1 MYLINVWKISLH
13 FDIRGYIS
21 WPKKLPWLEVQSL
34 PLSLSCFMTGER
46 NNAILWLVVSV
57 NRFSQIMEKKLL
69 KRIEEMEDGERDKL
83 RELLK
88 DSKQPYVLLPSL
100 DA

>member
-1 MYLINVWKISLH
+1 
-13 FDIRGYIS
+13 
-21 WPKKLPWLEVQSL
+21 
-34 PLSLSCFMTGER
+34 
-46 NNAILWLVVSV
+46 LWLVVSV